1 MSSKALLEALPPS
14 ENVSFLTR
22 RFGPEGFTAPFHFH
36 PEYEITYILEGNG
49 KRYVGSNMNG
59 FDRDDLVMIG
69 ANLPH
74 CWKLSENNNTGASSV
89 VIKFTKDFVGKG
101 FFKVPEMSTILS
113 LLDKSS
119 AGIYFKGKGVLS
131 VKEKMLALSKER
143 NRFRSFLLLLEVLE
157 LLSGIKSKKT
167 LNNKQS
173 LKVHENQDNQ
183 KVNKVFAYIVD
194 NFQEEVTLSE
204 AAATINM
211 TPNAFCKYFKKVTRK
226 TFMETVIDYRI
237 NFATQQLIETEK
249 SISDICYESGFNDI
263 SHFYKTFVSRMDLSP
278 LNYRK
283 QFSAV

>member
-1 MSSKALLEALPPS
+1 MASKALLESIPPS
-14 ENVSFLTR
+14 ENESFLIR

-36 PEYEITYILEGNG
+36 PEYEITYILGGSG

-59 FDRDDLVMIG
+59 FEKDDLVMIG

-74 CWKLSENNNTGASSV
+74 CWKLSENNDTNASSV
-89 VIKFTKDFVGKG
+89 VIKFTKDFVGEG

-119 AGIYFKGKGVLS
+119 AGIHFKGKGVLS

-143 NRFRSFLLLLEVLE
+143 NSFKSFLLLLEVFE

-194 NFQEEVTLSE
+194 NFQEEVSLSE

-211 TPNAFCKYFKKVTRK
+211 TTNSFCKYFKKVTRK
-226 TFMETVIDYRI
+226 TFMETVIHYRI
-237 NFATQQLIETEK
+237 NYATQQLTETEK

-263 SHFYKTFVSRMDLSP
+263 SHFYKTFVSRMGISP

-283 QFSAV
+283 QFLAV

>member
-14 ENVSFLTR
+14 ENESFLTR
-22 RFGPEGFTAPFHFH
+22 RFGLEGFTAPFHFH
-36 PEYEITYILEGNG
+36 PEYEITYILEGSG

-59 FDRDDLVMIG
+59 FDKDDLVMIG

-74 CWKLSENNNTGASSV
+74 CWKLSENDNTDASSV
-89 VIKFTKDFVGKG
+89 VIKFRKDFVGEE
-101 FFKVPEMSTILS
+101 FFSVPEMSTILS
-113 LLDKSS
+113 LLDKSTG
-119 AGIYFKGKGVLS
+119 GIHFKGKGVLS
-131 VKEKMLALSKER
+131 VKEKMLTLSKER
-143 NRFRSFLLLLEVLE
+143 NRLKSFLLLLEILE

-173 LKVHENQDNQ
+173 LKVHENPDSK

-194 NFQEEVTLSE
+194 NFQEEVTLAE
-204 AAATINM
+204 AAATIIM
-211 TPNAFCKYFKKVTRK
+211 TTNAFCKYFKKVTRK

-237 NFATQQLIETEK
+237 NYATQQLTETEK

-263 SHFYKTFVSRMDLSP
+263 SHFYKTFVSRMDISP